1 LAFIAFGAGTLS
13 MTKTADESPKLVWLM
28 GFMNAIYGFAYAV
41 VLVTMPQL
49 LAAHGVAEPVIA
61 SLTALA
67 LIVSLA
73 AFAVAP
79 VLDTLMS
86 RRAWAIALAF
96 AVSGLTFSVLTLP
109 NASPILAPVLA
120 VDALVAS
127 LYCAAI
133 GGWLGAALPKGSDET
148 IGTWFTIGNGFGF
161 GLGAISQ
168 FWLMSHLPGTV
179 GAATIAA
186 ATLVPLAIVPLM
198 PAPDAGRRAVHE
210 SFGNL
215 ARDLGQLVRQP
226 VVLRILLMFVL
237 PCAAFTLT
245 NAFGGIGRDFHASE
259 GLVDVANGI
268 GATVIGFVASLA
280 ARLLLKRLP
289 APLIYLGIGVVGAA
303 FTLSL
308 LAFARTPATY
318 LMAVVG
324 ENMAQS
330 IAQVSQ
336 NAIVFR
342 SIREGSPLASSQ
354 FGLLSTALVIPYAY
368 MQMLDGYG
376 YKLAGG
382 VAGSFMMDAAI
393 SLGACILVAGP
404 VISWLR
410 AGKLETE
417 PPMAEMPAP
426 SSKLPDSLASQAV

>member
-1 LAFIAFGAGTLS
+1 
-13 MTKTADESPKLVWLM
+13 MTEVVDKPPRLVWLM
-28 GFMNAIYGFAYAV
+28 GFTNSIYGFAYAV
-41 VLVTMPQL
+41 VLVTVPQL

-61 SLTALA
+61 NLTALA

-109 NASPILAPVLA
+109 NASPILAPLLA
-120 VDALVAS
+120 ADALVAS

-168 FWLMSHLPGTV
+168 FWLMSHLPSTL
-179 GAATIAA
+179 GAATIAG
-186 ATLVPLAIVPLM
+186 ATLVPLAIMPLM

-215 ARDLGQLVRQP
+215 ARDLTQLVRRP
-226 VVLRILLMFVL
+226 VVLRILLMFVM

-259 GLVDVANGI
+259 GLVDVANGV

-289 APLIYLGIGVVGAA
+289 APLLYLGIGVIGAA

-308 LAFARTPATY
+308 LALARTPTTY

-342 SIREGSPLASSQ
+342 SIPEGSPLASSQ

-382 VAGSFMMDAAI
+382 VAGSFAMDALV
-393 SLGACILVAGP
+393 SLAACILLLVP
-404 VISWLR
+404 VMRWLR
-410 AGKLETE
+410 AGKLETDSRSE
-417 PPMAEMPAP
+417 RLPVHAD
-426 SSKLPDSLASQAV
+426 KLQASLVS

>member
-1 LAFIAFGAGTLS
+1 
-13 MTKTADESPKLVWLM
+13 MTETEHAPPKLVWLM
-28 GFMNAIYGFAYAV
+28 GFMNSIYGFAYAV
-41 VLVTMPQL
+41 VLVTVPQL
-49 LAAHGVAEPVIA
+49 LAGHGVAEPVIA
-61 SLTALA
+61 NLTALA

-73 AFAVAP
+73 AFAAAP
-79 VLDTLMS
+79 VLDTLVS
-86 RRAWAIALAF
+86 RRAWSIALAL
-96 AVSGLTFSVLTLP
+96 AVSGLTFLVLMLP
-109 NASPILAPVLA
+109 SASPMLAPVLA
-120 VDALVAS
+120 SDALVTS

-168 FWLMSHLPGTV
+168 FWLMSHFPSTL
-179 GAATIAA
+179 GAATIAV
-186 ATLVPLAIVPLM
+186 ATLIPLAIVPIM
-198 PAPDAGRRAVHE
+198 PISAGDRRAVRE
-210 SFGNL
+210 SFGTL
-215 ARDLGQLVRQP
+215 ARDLAQLVRQP
-226 VVLRILLMFVL
+226 VVLRILLIFVL

-245 NAFGGIGRDFHASE
+245 NAFGGIGSDFHASAT
-259 GLVDVANGI
+259 LIDVANGV

-280 ARLLLKRLP
+280 ARLFLKRVP
-289 APLIYLGIGVVGAA
+289 APLLYLGIGLVGAA

-308 LAFARTPATY
+308 LALSRTPATY

-382 VAGSFMMDAAI
+382 VAGSFTMDALV
-393 SLGACILVAGP
+393 SLAACLFMLFP

-410 AGKLETE
+410 AGKLATDSGADLTR
-417 PPMAEMPAP
+417 PQANN
-426 SSKLPDSLASQAV
+426 SSRSERTSAHV